1 MRGRQSRTIVAAV
14 PSSAASLLKCH
25 GVAAGLCGA
34 ALGPGDGEQSRWSG
48 PEQERHGSAS
58 PYSISAPWGLYCRL
72 SPPSRSPE
80 VGGGLLQSTLAV
92 MSAGAGLTEGLCAG
106 LQAVQRAQP
115 GSRCGSVGLEE
126 APVTH
131 SSPGTESFA

>member
-1 MRGRQSRTIVAAV
+1 MRGTQSRTIVAAV

-48 PEQERHGSAS
+48 PEQERWERI
-58 PYSISAPWGLYCRL
+58 SIFHL
-72 SPPSRSPE
+72 SSLGAVLQAVPTFPVSRG
-80 VGGGLLQSTLAV
+80 GGGLLQSTLAV